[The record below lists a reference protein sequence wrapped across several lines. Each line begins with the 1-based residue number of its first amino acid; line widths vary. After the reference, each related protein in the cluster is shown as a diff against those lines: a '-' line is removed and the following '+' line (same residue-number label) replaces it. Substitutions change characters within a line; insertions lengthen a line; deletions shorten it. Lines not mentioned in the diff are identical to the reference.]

1 MKVLNNW
8 NQLLKIM
15 REDPEEETRGR
26 MKELMDE
33 YIDDLVSKGR
43 LSEERIHSPM
53 MEEEKED

>member
-1 MKVLNNW
+1 
-8 NQLLKIM
+8 M